1 MGIFWFDISY
11 KALID
16 PEPLHI
22 GFNKID
28 GFIKIYDGTRYLTLF
43 GSEKYDAIYDRIR
56 YLTNLKY
63 LMNLKTSIT
72 YIFSHYFAKTE
83 VDSYDSLLIEKMVT
97 LHNVII
103 QIKSVLNKNGNLYYS
118 KIFLEKCLYQLA
130 KK

>member
-11 KALID
+11 KTLID

-28 GFIKIYDGTRYLTLF
+28 GFIRIYDGTRYLTLF

-63 LMNLKTSIT
+63 LINLKTSIT
-72 YIFSHYFAKTE
+72 YIFLTILQKPK
-83 VDSYDSLLIEKMVT
+83 LILMI
-97 LHNVII
+97 LC
-103 QIKSVLNKNGNLYYS
+103 S
-118 KIFLEKCLYQLA
+118 
-130 KK
+130 